1 MIQNGCKAI
10 RGNFLRG
17 LGIKYSNPWEWPWR
31 FRSDFFSFM
40 LFRREKLFQ
49 IIMTKFQVCK
59 RNKVYILHLLIKKTQ
74 KFLDSIHSKE
84 GMIVVNFT
92 LSNYPLSLSIRHGSK
107 FLINLLIWNQKFL
120 NSFPIKSGGKFS
132 EIFRGIEP
140 NISDRFFK
148 VRKFLKS
155 FLLQSEVNLEKKSGE

>member
-1 MIQNGCKAI
+1 
-10 RGNFLRG
+10 
-17 LGIKYSNPWEWPWR
+17 
-31 FRSDFFSFM
+31 M

-92 LSNYPLSLSIRHGSK
+92 LSNYPLSLSVRHGYK
-107 FLINLLIWNQKFL
+107 LLINLLIWNQKFP
-120 NSFPIKSGGKFS
+120 NTFSIKSGGKFS
-132 EIFRGIEP
+132 KIFRGIEP
-140 NISDRFFK
+140 NISDRFLRSESFLKVSYFK
-148 VRKFLKS
+148 VR
-155 FLLQSEVNLEKKSGE
+155 